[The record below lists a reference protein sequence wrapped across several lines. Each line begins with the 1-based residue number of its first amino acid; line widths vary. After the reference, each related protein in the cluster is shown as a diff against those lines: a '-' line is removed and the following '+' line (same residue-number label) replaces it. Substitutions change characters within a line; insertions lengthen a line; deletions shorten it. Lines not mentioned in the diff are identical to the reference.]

1 MSGIIGHIGQ
11 RSGVLNLEK
20 NDSNEQTMTSGAEA
34 RRAAILRLVEDYFAE
49 DFFNHDGY
57 PGAPTGPE
65 AIRSYLPMMLKA
77 FPDRVLTPEF
87 TLCDGDRVVSRTITE
102 GTMTGN
108 FMGIPPTGKPY
119 RITATDTYR
128 IRDRKICERWG
139 NEDSLGM
146 MQQLG
151 LMEGGWRTATS
162 ADRGSV
168 EGDYGPRD

>member
-1 MSGIIGHIGQ
+1 MS
-11 RSGVLNLEK
+11 
-20 NDSNEQTMTSGAEA
+20 AEA
-34 RRAAILRLVEDYFAE
+34 NKKLIHEVIDVIFNQQQLDRVEDYFAE

-65 AIRSYLPMMLKA
+65 AIRAYLPMMLKA

-108 FMGIPPTGKPY
+108 FVGIPATGKRY

-128 IRDRKICERWG
+128 IRDGKICERWG

-151 LMEGGWRTATS
+151 IIEGGWRTAS
-162 ADRGSV
+162 NEDAGSV